1 MDGLNRQTASEGLP
15 HAMPKPT
22 PTTPEAPA
30 SASPARLNPMGC
42 RRMLAAWVRAT
53 IDLHNHAAGVFISIP
68 GYRWM
73 PMDAHGY
80 AWVPAHT
87 HTHTQTYTHTLTHT
101 HTHTHAHMHTH
112 THTHTHTQT
121 HTHTH
126 KQAEL
131 RGCKAEPPPRSMIS
145 GGRTA
150 SWLLCLA
157 ACSVTRSA
165 AA

>member
-1 MDGLNRQTASEGLP
+1 MCDRYSQSVRSSQQPSRGLHMDGLNRQTASEGLP

-87 HTHTQTYTHTLTHT
+87 HTHTHI
-101 HTHTHAHMHTH
+101 
-112 THTHTHTQT
+112 HTHTQT
-121 HTHTH
+121 HTHSHTLPMGARPVGTQPT
-126 KQAEL
+126 KNTK
-131 RGCKAEPPPRSMIS
+131 RPRYEDARQSHP
-145 GGRTA
+145 RD
-150 SWLLCLA
+150 
-157 ACSVTRSA
+157 R
-165 AA
+165 